1 MNIQEIVIANSMAIL
16 LMVVLLVSR
25 YFVRRHIETEDKF
38 FYSLVSIALIAATLE
53 LICFLVDGRPGLFY
67 KIVNVTA
74 NHLLYAC
81 TATISVVWLWY
92 VDSSLNH
99 DTRRI
104 RTIFLPFVILWGIF
118 ILMLIP
124 NIWLGFLFS
133 FGGNNA
139 NEYIRQPAG
148 YSFYGFLLLNLIA
161 SFIVFIRFKLV
172 HGESKFFPIG
182 MFLIPVIISCIIQA
196 IWYGIAVAWL
206 GTAIGIT
213 AIYLNIQSRLA
224 FVDGLTGLFNR
235 AFIEHKLIVARK
247 NQRYVYGG
255 IMLDIDDFKL
265 INDTFGHSTGDD
277 ALKKVA
283 IILQKACSKN
293 DLIFRFAG
301 DEFVV
306 LVKVPKVEENQLLSR
321 MQELE
326 TLMRAGA
333 DAFNNTGETKYKI
346 VFSIGH
352 CIFDKSLPDDQFFHQ
367 MDIEMYKEKKLHHN

>member
-1 MNIQEIVIANSMAIL
+1 MNIQEIVIADSMAIL

-25 YFVRRHIETEDKF
+25 YFVRRHKETEDKF
-38 FYSLVSIALIAATLE
+38 FYSLVSIALIAAALE
-53 LICFLVDGRPGLFY
+53 LVCFLVDGRPGLFF
-67 KIVNVTA
+67 KIVNVAA

-99 DTRRI
+99 DTKRM

-124 NIWLGFLFS
+124 NIWLGFFFS

-148 YSFYGFLLLNLIA
+148 YAFYGFLLLSFVA
-161 SFIVFIRFKLV
+161 SFVIFIRFKIA

-182 MFLIPVIISCIIQA
+182 MFLIPVIIACIVQA
-196 IWYGIAVAWL
+196 LWYGIAVAWL

-277 ALKKVA
+277 ALKQVA
-283 IILQKACSKN
+283 NILQKACSKN
-293 DLIFRFAG
+293 DLLFRFAG

-306 LVKVPKVEENQLLSR
+306 LVKVPKTEEDKLVTR

-333 DAFNNTGETKYKI
+333 EAFNRTKESNYKL